1 MATAEYLKKYLEK
14 PKAEASDYEDSDA
27 KRHKKHRHDK
37 HHRHHHRDRSDKQRH
52 GTHGSGMRI
61 IDDDVNMSDIRGGH
75 THANPDREEF
85 RPQIVG
91 YVDDDAERPA
101 KSARRGHST
110 QRSRHDSP
118 DASPPRRR
126 DASARHDS
134 PDASPPRRRDASA
147 HGAAVA
153 AGSLMPPPPPMRPAE
168 RAPPAG
174 STLSGSAPAPALSQ
188 PGLHTRVAAE
198 AAIDAATARAQGNYQ
213 VDEATALGAG
223 NATVYRDRSG
233 RKIDVALEQQRR
245 EEAAQRNAAAATPAW
260 GTGLAQQRSKAEERE
275 RKRADGAGPLARYD
289 IDASVD
295 AEKRAAMRFD
305 DPMAEH
311 LASRKASASAA
322 PNKPRYRG
330 PPPPPNRFNIAPGF
344 RWDGVDR
351 SNGYE
356 KQFFLA
362 QASARS
368 RAQQAHEW
376 AVQDM

>member
-1 MATAEYLKKYLEK
+1 
-14 PKAEASDYEDSDA
+14 
-27 KRHKKHRHDK
+27 
-37 HHRHHHRDRSDKQRH
+37 
-52 GTHGSGMRI
+52 
-61 IDDDVNMSDIRGGH
+61 
-75 THANPDREEF
+75 
-85 RPQIVG
+85 
-91 YVDDDAERPA
+91 
-101 KSARRGHST
+101 
-110 QRSRHDSP
+110 
-118 DASPPRRR
+118 
-126 DASARHDS
+126 
-134 PDASPPRRRDASA
+134 
-147 HGAAVA
+147 
-153 AGSLMPPPPPMRPAE
+153 MPPPPPMRPAE